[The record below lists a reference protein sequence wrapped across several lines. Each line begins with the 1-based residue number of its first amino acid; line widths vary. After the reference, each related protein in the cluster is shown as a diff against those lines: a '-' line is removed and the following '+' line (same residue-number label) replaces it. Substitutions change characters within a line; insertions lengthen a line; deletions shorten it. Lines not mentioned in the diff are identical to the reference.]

1 LEAAVVRESNAGTG
15 GGHSTILLADSGGE
29 ITGNYGNLRARADSS
44 SSRGN
49 TWTIILNPS

>member
-1 LEAAVVRESNAGTG
+1 VRESDAGSG
-15 GGHSTILLADSGGE
+15 GGHSTILLADSGGAVS
-29 ITGNYGNLRARADSS
+29 GNYGNLRAEADSS